1 MKNMMNL
8 LAGNAATD
16 MTFSERAS
24 ESLTMVVMGMV
35 MIFLVLAIIMIVLM
49 MMERAFAGEGKS
61 KEVKKEAPL
70 PAPQV
75 SEPAPVASVEDDG
88 AVIAAITAAISAM
101 LAESGDTAYTG
112 GFRVVSFKRSNRNTP
127 WNSAR

>member
-8 LAGNAATD
+8 LAGNVATD

-35 MIFLVLAIIMIVLM
+35 MIFLVLATIMIVLM

-70 PAPQV
+70 PVPQV
-75 SEPAPVASVEDDG
+75 SEPAPVAPVEDDG

-101 LAESGDTAYTG
+101 LAESGDTAYAG